1 MQTFR
6 FRMMKILLFIILF
19 LASSILKAQESNKS
33 KIENLNKIKQKL
45 ESAIKIKQ
53 DSLILINQRI
63 DLFTQE
69 DMFTKLKAQ
78 PEGMVFKA
86 TVRMSGKI
94 RKENNPNAIILTM
107 VNKDDTVFLT
117 DFIGDYWIVNKG
129 PYFGYINDIYINK
142 TPELNTYKDAIA
154 KRSGRMAAKIEDLY
168 TEKEKAT
175 INKLAKE
182 KKDRLIK
189 KFGKE
194 NGEKINSGYYWIGMT
209 KDMAIESLGNP
220 ETVNSSVGSW
230 GVNEQWVYYSLYL
243 YFDNGVLTSY
253 QSSGR

>member
-1 MQTFR
+1 
-6 FRMMKILLFIILF
+6 MKILLFIILF
-19 LASSILKAQESNKS
+19 LVSPLLNAQESNKG
-33 KIENLNKIKQKL
+33 KIENLDKLKQRL

-53 DSLILINQRI
+53 DSLILVNQQI
-63 DLFTQE
+63 DRFAQE
-69 DMFTKLKAQ
+69 DIFSKLKAQ

-86 TVRMSGKI
+86 TVSMSGKI
-94 RKENNPNAIILTM
+94 RKENNPNAVILTL
-107 VNKDDTVFLT
+107 VNANDTVLLT
-117 DFIGDYWIVNKG
+117 DFIDDYWIVNKG
-129 PYFGYINDIYINK
+129 PYFGYINEMYINK
-142 TPELNTYKDAIA
+142 TAELNIYKDAIA
-154 KRSGRMAAKIEDLY
+154 KRNGRMVAKIEELY

-175 INKLAKE
+175 INKLAQE

-194 NGEKINSGYYWIGMT
+194 NGEKINSGSYWIGMT

>member
-1 MQTFR
+1 
-6 FRMMKILLFIILF
+6 MKILLFIILF
-19 LASSILKAQESNKS
+19 LISPLLNAQESNKG
-33 KIENLNKIKQKL
+33 KIENLNKLKQRL

-53 DSLILINQRI
+53 DSLILVNQQI
-63 DLFTQE
+63 DRFAQE
-69 DMFTKLKAQ
+69 DMFSKLKAQ
-78 PEGMVFKA
+78 PEGMIFKA

-94 RKENNPNAIILTM
+94 RKENNPNSVILTL
-107 VNKDDTVFLT
+107 VNENDTVLLT
-117 DFIGDYWIVNKG
+117 DFIDDYWIVNKG
-129 PYFGYINDIYINK
+129 PYFGYINEMYINK
-142 TPELNTYKDAIA
+142 TPELKTYKDAIA
-154 KRSGRMAAKIEDLY
+154 ERSGRMAKKMEDLY

-175 INKLAKE
+175 INKLVQE

-220 ETVNSSVGSW
+220 ETVNSSLGSW